1 MWGIV
6 VVLTAVTFIF
16 LSALL
21 FQVVF
26 PNRLH
31 LFIDVFF
38 VSLQGSMALNSS
50 FSNWLV
56 MRFLYEVK
64 IYIFPPKYRYYFLEN
79 YSNFWPP
86 YWFMPCCMRVIKE
99 RVLRHDSCYQRA
111 AAVYHHMHSFAGS
124 FSRDSFYCKGNG
136 AIIHLN

>member
-1 MWGIV
+1 
-6 VVLTAVTFIF
+6 
-16 LSALL
+16 
-21 FQVVF
+21 
-26 PNRLH
+26 
-31 LFIDVFF
+31 
-38 VSLQGSMALNSS
+38 
-50 FSNWLV
+50 
-56 MRFLYEVK
+56 MRFQYEVK
-64 IYIFPPKYRYYFLEN
+64 IYIYLKNADTFFFKN
-79 YSNFWPP
+79 YSNFWYL